1 MFIGGAATMA
11 VSWRSWSWD
20 PTVLFGIVIAAWAYT
35 RGLGRLW
42 GRAGV
47 GHGVA
52 RWRALCFV
60 GGLATIVVALL
71 SPFDA
76 LDSLLFSA
84 HMIQHLLLILVAAPL
99 LVLGAP
105 GVPWLYAL
113 PLSSRRALGHWWK
126 RAMAMRAGWQALAH
140 PLVVWSLNVVVLF
153 AWHLPGPYALA
164 LRYDAVHGFEHTCF
178 LGVSL
183 LFWWTLLD
191 PAGQRRLGHGAAVLF
206 VFTMGLPMG
215 ILGALLTFAPTLW
228 YPTQEVNSALWH
240 LTPLEDQQLA
250 GLLMWIPSGIIY
262 LLLALTLLA
271 AWLRD
276 EEMEMR
282 AHEERTPR
290 RARPPYSPVVALG
303 EED

>member
-1 MFIGGAATMA
+1 MA

-20 PTVLFGIVIAAWAYT
+20 PTVLIGIVLAVWAYT

-42 GRAGV
+42 ARAGI
-47 GHGVA
+47 GHGLP
-52 RWRALCFV
+52 RWRALCFA
-60 GGLATIVVALL
+60 GGLTTIVVALL

-84 HMIQHLLLILVAAPL
+84 HMIQHLVLILVAAPL

-113 PLSSRRALGHWWK
+113 PMASRRALGHWWK
-126 RAMAMRAGWQALAH
+126 GAAAVRGCWSAVTH

-164 LRYDAVHGFEHTCF
+164 LRYGAVHGVEHASF

-183 LFWWTLLD
+183 LFWWTILD

-215 ILGALLTFAPTLW
+215 ILGALLTFSPTLW

-250 GLLMWIPSGIIY
+250 GLLMWIPSGIVY
-262 LLLALTLLA
+262 LLLALALMA
-271 AWLRD
+271 AWLRA
-276 EEMEMR
+276 EEAAMR
-282 AHEERTPR
+282 R
-290 RARPPYSPVVALG
+290 REGMSAPVRVAYRPLPVPPIALG
-303 EED
+303 EDD